1 MKRFLLLCVSLF
13 VLVLTTGK
21 SQIIADATVNRFAG
35 PFLQKE
41 LMEVKMVFRNVPKDL
56 IKIPASI
63 NYCMYNLRSVGSQNW
78 TKVNDTTFEFT
89 MMVEFNNN
97 FYGNYAYIFVY
108 GIGDR
113 YEPIPNPKNVNQ
125 TMVLLTNNDITNTA
139 KK

>member
-41 LMEVKMVFRNVPKDL
+41 LMEVKMVFKNVPKNL
-56 IKIPASI
+56 IKIPASM
-63 NYCMYNLRSVGSQNW
+63 NYSMYNLRTVGSQTW
-78 TKVNDTTFEFT
+78 TKVNDTTFEFS
-89 MMVEFNNN
+89 MMVEIVDN
-97 FYGNYAYIFVY
+97 FYGNYAYIFVH

-113 YEPIPNPKNVNQ
+113 YEPIPNPRNVNQ
-125 TMVLLTNNDITNTA
+125 TVVLLTDNSITNTA
-139 KK
+139 KR